1 MKNTCLCL
9 LLMSLTLHAEEP
21 QVRKFEFEHVVGISL
36 REAIRDAA
44 GKGEK
49 VFDLFG
55 EHLVD
60 ADLEGIGEL
69 NTIEELYLRGSRGY
83 GSNVIGDEGLKSIA
97 KSKSIKR
104 LRLGA
109 LTFTDVGLKYLAVM
123 TQLELLELDSN
134 DFITGAG
141 LAQLSN
147 LTQLKSL
154 NLFHCKNLKGDD
166 LQYLKMMTKL
176 EKLIITY
183 MPGLNDAAM
192 GHLAS
197 LTQLR
202 ELDFRDSTREITDL
216 GLEYL
221 KNLNELTSLELVGMN
236 GVTDVGLQSLR
247 HHPKLRT
254 LVLQKLTNVTD
265 AGVAVIGELLELRE
279 LELVELPI
287 SDVSLEQVKKLK
299 NLEKGLFWSLHPAS
313 TDGLTVLG
321 QLPKLSS
328 MRSNMKLSNA
338 TLEALASIKSF
349 KIPIFDVDDEGVRIL
364 SALPEIQEINLADSA
379 TDASLELLANMKSL
393 KYVSVG
399 FHPRVTPKGVAKLRT
414 QLPDCKV
421 NVSAEG
427 HQHRLPGEPEW
438 VKEAGGN

>member
-1 MKNTCLCL
+1 MKNACLCL
-9 LLMSLTLHAEEP
+9 LLLSFTLHAEEP
-21 QVRKFEFEHVVGISL
+21 QVRKFKFDHIVGISL

-55 EHLVD
+55 EPLVD

-69 NTIEELYLRGSRGY
+69 NTIEEFDLRGVTGY

-109 LTFTDVGLKYLAVM
+109 LTFTDVGLQYLAVM

-134 DFITGAG
+134 DLVTGAG

-154 NLFHCKNLKGDD
+154 NLFNCRNLKGDD
-166 LQYLKMMTKL
+166 LQHLKKMTKL
-176 EKLIITY
+176 EKLIVRY

-192 GHLAS
+192 GHLAG

-202 ELDFRDSTREITDL
+202 ELDFRESAPEITDL
-216 GLEYL
+216 GLEHL
-221 KNLNELTSLELVGMN
+221 KNLNELTSLVLFGMN

-254 LVLQKLTNVTD
+254 LVLQKLPNVTD
-265 AGVAVIGELLELRE
+265 AGVAVIGELLEL
-279 LELVELPI
+279 VELPI
-287 SDVSLEQVKKLK
+287 SDAALEQVKKLK
-299 NLEKGLFWSLHPAS
+299 NLEKGLFWSLHPVS
-313 TDGLTVLG
+313 PDGLTVLG

-328 MRSNMKLSNA
+328 MRSNMKLSNVA
-338 TLEALASIKSF
+338 LEALASIKSF
-349 KIPIFDVDDEGVRIL
+349 KIPRFDVDDEGVKIL
-364 SALPEIQEINLADSA
+364 SALPEIQEIDLADSA
-379 TDASLELLANMKSL
+379 TDASLELLAHMKSL
-393 KYVSVG
+393 KYVCIG
-399 FHPRVTPKGVAKLRT
+399 YHPSVTPKGVAKLRA

-421 NVSAEG
+421 SVSAED

-438 VKEAGGN
+438 VKEAEGK